1 MLKQLFR
8 NNLIIDFNRN
18 YMGKKKKGEATLPNV
33 EIDYVP
39 QKKLPYKVRLKCKNK
54 KQKDYAN
61 LIDNENIE
69 MIFVKGKA
77 GCGKT
82 YVAVCKALE
91 LLKEREEFEKIY
103 LITSSVPSEENLGML
118 PGSVDEKLFPSMMS
132 FLIVIDELIGK
143 TERIKLFEDGY
154 IEFMPI
160 SYLRGVNLR
169 NCIVLGD
176 ELQNLSI
183 RGMKTLLTRISYNS
197 KFIIM
202 GDVEQIDNP
211 KLKPKTS
218 GLNYIV
224 EKIKECPDE
233 RIGIVEFGEEDVVR
247 NPIINTILNYFGEG
261 ES

>member
-1 MLKQLFR
+1 
-8 NNLIIDFNRN
+8 
-18 YMGKKKKGEATLPNV
+18 MGKKKKNEDALPKV
-33 EIDYVP
+33 ENTYVP

-61 LIDNENIE
+61 LIEDDNIE
-69 MIFVKGKA
+69 MVFVKGKA

-103 LITSSVPSEENLGML
+103 LITSAVQSEEELGML
-118 PGSVDEKLFPSMMS
+118 PGDVSQKLYPSMMS
-132 FLIVIDELIGK
+132 FQIVIDELIGK
-143 TERIKLFEDGY
+143 AEREKLFEQGY
-154 IEFMPI
+154 IEYMPI
-160 SYLRGVNLR
+160 SFLRGVNLR

-176 ELQNLSI
+176 ELQNLTI
-183 RGMKTLLTRISYNS
+183 RGMKTLLTRISYNA

-202 GDVEQIDNP
+202 GDIEQIDRP
-211 KLKPKTS
+211 KLKKETS

-224 EKIKECPDE
+224 EKVKSCPDD

-247 NPIINTILNYFGEG
+247 NPIINTILNYFGEV
-261 ES
+261 

>member
-1 MLKQLFR
+1 
-8 NNLIIDFNRN
+8 
-18 YMGKKKKGEATLPNV
+18 MGKKKRIEEALPKV
-33 EIDYVP
+33 ENTYVP

-61 LIDNENIE
+61 LIEDDNIE
-69 MIFVKGKA
+69 MVFVKGKA

-103 LITSSVPSEENLGML
+103 LVTSAVQSEEELGML
-118 PGSVDEKLFPSMMS
+118 PGDVSQKLYPSMMS
-132 FLIVIDELIGK
+132 FQIVIDELIGK
-143 TERIKLFEDGY
+143 SEREKLFEQGY
-154 IEFMPI
+154 IEYMPI
-160 SYLRGVNLR
+160 SFLRGVNLR

-176 ELQNLSI
+176 ELQNLTI
-183 RGMKTLLTRISYNS
+183 RGMKTLLTRISYNA

-202 GDVEQIDNP
+202 GDIEQIDRP
-211 KLKPKTS
+211 KLKKETS

-224 EKIKECPDE
+224 EKVKESPDD

-247 NPIINTILNYFGEG
+247 NPIINTILNYFGEV
-261 ES
+261 

>member
-1 MLKQLFR
+1 
-8 NNLIIDFNRN
+8 
-18 YMGKKKKGEATLPNV
+18 MGKKRKNEVVLPNE
-33 EIDYVP
+33 EILYTP

-69 MIFVKGKA
+69 MVFVKGKA

-103 LITSSVPSEENLGML
+103 LVTSAIQSEETIGML
-118 PGSVDEKLFPSMMS
+118 PGNISEKLDGPMLS
-132 FLIVIDELIGK
+132 FRIVFEELIGK
-143 TERIKLFEDGY
+143 IETDKMFEQGFIQY
-154 IEFMPI
+154 MPI
-160 SYLRGVNLR
+160 SFLRGVNLR

-176 ELQNLSI
+176 EMQNLTI
-183 RGMKTLLTRISYNS
+183 RGIKTLLTRISYNA
-197 KFIIM
+197 KFILM
-202 GDVEQIDNP
+202 GDTNQIDNP
-211 KLKPKTS
+211 KLKKETS
-218 GLNYIV
+218 GLNYII
-224 EKIKECPDE
+224 EKVKEKPDD
-233 RIGIVEFGEEDVVR
+233 RMGIVEFGEEDVVR

>member
-1 MLKQLFR
+1 
-8 NNLIIDFNRN
+8 
-18 YMGKKKKGEATLPNV
+18 MGKKKKNEDALPKV
-33 EIDYVP
+33 ENTYVP

-61 LIDNENIE
+61 LIEDDNIE
-69 MIFVKGKA
+69 MVFVKGKA

-103 LITSSVPSEENLGML
+103 LVTSAVQSEEELGML
-118 PGSVDEKLFPSMMS
+118 PGDVSQKLYPSMMS
-132 FLIVIDELIGK
+132 FQIVIDELIGK
-143 TERIKLFEDGY
+143 AEREKLFEQGY
-154 IEFMPI
+154 IEYMPI
-160 SYLRGVNLR
+160 SFLRGVNLR

-176 ELQNLSI
+176 ELQNLTI
-183 RGMKTLLTRISYNS
+183 RGMKTLLTRISYNA

-202 GDVEQIDNP
+202 GDIEQIDRP
-211 KLKPKTS
+211 KLKKETS

-224 EKIKECPDE
+224 EKVKECPDE

-247 NPIINTILNYFGEG
+247 NPIINTILNYFGEV
-261 ES
+261 

>member
-1 MLKQLFR
+1 
-8 NNLIIDFNRN
+8 
-18 YMGKKKKGEATLPNV
+18 MGKKKKAEVVLPNV
-33 EIDYVP
+33 DVDYVP
-39 QKKLPYKVRLKCKNK
+39 QKKLPYKVRLKCKNRR
-54 KQKDYAN
+54 QKEYAS
-61 LIDNENIE
+61 LIDDENVE
-69 MIFVKGKA
+69 MIFVQGKA

-82 YVAVCKALE
+82 YVGVCKALE

-103 LITSSVPSEENLGML
+103 LITSSVQSEESLGLL
-118 PGSVDEKLFPSMMS
+118 PGNVDDKLYPSMMS
-132 FLIVIDELIGK
+132 FLIVIDEIIGRP
-143 TERIKLFEDGY
+143 ERIRMFEEGY

-202 GDVEQIDNP
+202 GDCEQIDNP
-211 KLKPKTS
+211 KLKKHTS
-218 GLNYIV
+218 GLNYII
-224 EKIKECPDE
+224 EKVKEHPDS

-247 NPIINTILNYFGEG
+247 NPIINTILNLFGEG

>member
-1 MLKQLFR
+1 
-8 NNLIIDFNRN
+8 
-18 YMGKKKKGEATLPNV
+18 MGKKKKIEEALPKV
-33 EIDYVP
+33 ETYAP

-61 LIDNENIE
+61 LIEDENIE
-69 MIFVKGKA
+69 MVFVKGKA

-103 LITSSVPSEENLGML
+103 LITSAVQSEEELGML
-118 PGSVDEKLFPSMMS
+118 PGTVNEKLYPSMMS
-132 FLIVIDELIGK
+132 FQIVIDELIGK
-143 TERIKLFEDGY
+143 TEREKLFDQGY
-154 IEFMPI
+154 IEYMPI
-160 SYLRGVNLR
+160 SFLRGVNLR

-176 ELQNLSI
+176 ELQNLTI
-183 RGMKTLLTRISYNS
+183 RGMKTLLTRISYNA

-202 GDVEQIDNP
+202 GDIEQIDRP
-211 KLKPKTS
+211 KLKKETS

-224 EKIKECPDE
+224 EKVKECPDE

-247 NPIINTILNYFGEG
+247 NPIINTILNYFGEV
-261 ES
+261 